1 MMTPISR
8 VVLVGNPNS
17 GKTSLFNALTGLYQK
32 TGNFPGVTVDA
43 KEAQLSTKNNANIRL
58 TDLPGIYS
66 LYPTSDDEK
75 IACEY
80 LLNLQHQK
88 DLLVVLVIDA
98 SNLKRSL
105 LLAGQVID
113 MGYQC
118 VLAMNME
125 ENALKK
131 GVSIDLNA
139 LEKEIGLKVYSVNPK
154 KGNGIDNFKELLT
167 NYEEQLHKNTFYNSS
182 SIANKAISEICTE
195 LKIENSYQGLVYAAY
210 PEYSFLND
218 DELKFIKNTL
228 KAHQLVNKRLQATDI
243 TRRYKHIAEIISK
256 CCPQA
261 DENKL
266 HPSHG
271 LDRFLTHQVWGFVI
285 FFALLAFMFQAVYS
299 WSEYPMTWIENLFE
313 SISNFLSDKIP
324 EGTLKD
330 LLINGVIAGIGGIA
344 VFIPQ
349 ISILFAFIA
358 ILEDTGYMSRVSFI
372 MDKLLRKTGLNGR
385 SVIPL
390 VSSIACAVP
399 AIMTSRTIPNRKER
413 LITILVSPLMSCSA
427 RIPVYTILIA
437 VCIPEELYF
446 LGMSVQG
453 LSLMGTYL
461 LGLFASIGAAWVF
474 KKILKSDESSSFI
487 MELPDYKGPN
497 WKTIFHEIRHKT
509 SRFLFDAGKIIIAI
523 SIILWAM
530 ASYAPGDA
538 FEKIE
543 ARYATS
549 EINTDDKAA
558 LVAAEKLEV
567 SYAGILGKTI
577 EPVIKPLGFD
587 WKIGIALI
595 SSFAAREVFVSTM
608 ATIYSVGETGD
619 NNGSIREKLQ
629 NEKDPETGKRKY
641 SLALGLSL
649 IVFYAFAM
657 QCMSTLAVVYR
668 ETGTMKWPLV
678 QLFYMTGMAWVGS
691 FIVYQCLS

>member
-1 MMTPISR
+1 MTAISR
-8 VVLVGNPNS
+8 VLLVGNPNS

-43 KEAQLSTKNNANIRL
+43 KEARLAGKNNANTQL

-66 LYPTSDDEK
+66 LYPKSADEK
-75 IACEY
+75 VACEY
-80 LLNLQHQK
+80 LLNLKQDK
-88 DLLVVLVIDA
+88 SVLVVLVIDA

-125 ENALKK
+125 ENAIKK
-131 GVSIDLNA
+131 GISIDLKV
-139 LEKEIGLKVYSVNPK
+139 LEAEIGLKIYSVNPK
-154 KGNGIDNFKELLT
+154 KGTGIEALKDLISSYQNTKQHNIFKDT
-167 NYEEQLHKNTFYNSS
+167 S
-182 SIANKAISEICTE
+182 SIASPLVTE
-195 LKIENSYQGLVYAAY
+195 LCQAFQIENKYEALLYAAY
-210 PEYSFLND
+210 PEYSFLA
-218 DELKFIKNTL
+218 EEQQSFIKEKL
-228 KAHQLVNKRLQATDI
+228 KEQQLVHKRIQATDI
-243 TRRYKHIAEIISK
+243 TRRYKHIAKIITACS
-256 CCPQA
+256 PDT
-261 DENKL
+261 DENNL

-271 LDRFLTHQVWGFVI
+271 LDRFLTHKVWGFVI

-299 WSEYPMTWIENLFE
+299 WSEYPMGWIETIFE
-313 SISNFLSDKIP
+313 SFSGFLSTQIP
-324 EGTLKD
+324 DGAFKD
-330 LLINGVIAGIGGIA
+330 LLIDGVVAGIGGIA

-358 ILEDTGYMSRVSFI
+358 ILEDTGYMARVSFI
-372 MDKLLRKTGLNGR
+372 MDKLLRKAGLNGR

-390 VSSIACAVP
+390 ISSIACAVP

-437 VCIPEELYF
+437 VCIPEELHF

-461 LGLFASIGAAWVF
+461 LGLIASIGAAWVF
-474 KKILKSDESSSFI
+474 KKILKSDASSSFI

-509 SRFLFDAGKIIIAI
+509 KRFLFDAGKIIIAI

-543 ARYATS
+543 KRYAST
-549 EINTDDKAA
+549 EVNAA
-558 LVAAEKLEV
+558 EKDALIAAEKLEV
-567 SYAGILGKTI
+567 SYAGMLGKSI

-608 ATIYSVGETGD
+608 ATIYSVGESGD
-619 NNGSIREKLQ
+619 DNSSIRKKLQ
-629 NEKDPETGKRKY
+629 DEKDPDTGQRKY

-668 ETGTMKWPLV
+668 ETGTLKWPLV
-678 QLFYMTGMAWVGS
+678 QLFYMTGMAWIAS
-691 FIVYQCLS
+691 FVVYQLFS

>member
-1 MMTPISR
+1 MTTISR

-43 KEAQLSTKNNANIRL
+43 KEARLSTKTNQNIRI

-66 LYPTSDDEK
+66 LYPKSDDEK
-75 IACEY
+75 VACEY
-80 LLNLQHQK
+80 LLNLK
-88 DLLVVLVIDA
+88 LEKGLLVVLVIDA

-113 MGYQC
+113 LGYQC
-118 VLAMNME
+118 ILAMNME

-131 GVSIDLNA
+131 GISIDLKS
-139 LEKEIGLKVYSVNPK
+139 LEEEIGLKVYSVNPK
-154 KGNGIDNFKELLT
+154 KGYGMDNLKESILNYKFTNDKNEFSNTSFIGGQLINEISQKFQINNSYLALLYAAHPSYSFIS
-167 NYEEQLHKNTFYNSS
+167 NEEQGFINEK
-182 SIANKAISEICTE
+182 
-195 LKIENSYQGLVYAAY
+195 LKEEKLV
-210 PEYSFLND
+210 S
-218 DELKFIKNTL
+218 
-228 KAHQLVNKRLQATDI
+228 KRLQATDI
-243 TRRYKHIAEIISK
+243 TKRYKHIAKIIQHCS
-256 CCPQA
+256 PEA
-261 DENKL
+261 DQNTL

-271 LDRFLTHQVWGFVI
+271 LDRFLTHKFWGFVI

-313 SISNFLSDKIP
+313 NITSFFSEKIP
-324 EGTLKD
+324 DGTLKD
-330 LLINGVIAGIGGIA
+330 LLIEGVVAGIGGIA

-358 ILEDTGYMSRVSFI
+358 ILEDTGYMARVSFI

-437 VCIPEELYF
+437 VCVPEDVYF
-446 LGMSVQG
+446 WGMSVQG

-474 KKILKSDESSSFI
+474 KKILKSDASSSFI

-530 ASYAPGDA
+530 ASYAPGNA
-538 FEKIE
+538 FEEIE
-543 ARYATS
+543 NRYSNS
-549 EINTDDKAA
+549 ELKMEDKEAA
-558 LVAAEKLEV
+558 IASEKLEV

-608 ATIYSVGETGD
+608 ATIYSVGEAND
-619 NNGSIREKLQ
+619 NSSIREKLQ

-668 ETGTMKWPLV
+668 ETNTLKWPLV

-691 FIVYQCLS
+691 FIVYQLMS